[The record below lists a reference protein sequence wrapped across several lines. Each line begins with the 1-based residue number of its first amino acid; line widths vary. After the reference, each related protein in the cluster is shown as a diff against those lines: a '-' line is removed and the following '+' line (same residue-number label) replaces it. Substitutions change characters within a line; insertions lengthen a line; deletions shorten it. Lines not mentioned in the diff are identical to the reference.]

1 MCGMKCITF
10 SLWINIL
17 NVITEIPGFEL
28 ELTPP
33 KPVIHVGKDLELT
46 CRVNVCP
53 GNVTFVWTA
62 LVDRYHGG
70 VSKNERTVSHL
81 LIKNITVKHS
91 IGIVCKASCERQP
104 KQKTSHIQVF
114 SFPQDP
120 VLPEIRS
127 LIENQ
132 TQKLSCIVHNVYPL
146 KCLKI
151 EWLRGDKTLF
161 EDEPHYID
169 DYDDVQNF
177 TSQFNYTPSVLDR
190 GKNITCKARMS
201 STEFG
206 LNETRNSIAEYG
218 PGTITTSINN
228 PSVKLGEHL
237 EITCH
242 ADGNPKPTILWF
254 KEENEP
260 ALQSQNEA
268 LIINKASWSQAGWY
282 HCNASNAVGS
292 LQKRIKVTVL
302 GPPNIPK
309 IQLSHRGDPK
319 EGENISILCSS
330 DDGSAELTLYRQS
343 QRTESEAL
351 NKSAVL
357 LKIPSLQIIDAGIYV
372 CEAKN
377 DFGSERSTINITV
390 EAQHNVLKM
399 PDLPVA
405 ILPIVG
411 SVSLLTIAGLLIRYC
426 RKKARSNSS
435 NVS

>member
-1 MCGMKCITF
+1 M
-10 SLWINIL
+10 
-17 NVITEIPGFEL
+17 
-28 ELTPP
+28 
-33 KPVIHVGKDLELT
+33 
-46 CRVNVCP
+46 
-53 GNVTFVWTA
+53 
-62 LVDRYHGG
+62 
-70 VSKNERTVSHL
+70 
-81 LIKNITVKHS
+81 
-91 IGIVCKASCERQP
+91 
-104 KQKTSHIQVF
+104 
-114 SFPQDP
+114 
-120 VLPEIRS
+120 
-127 LIENQ
+127 
-132 TQKLSCIVHNVYPL
+132 LSCIVHDVYPL
-146 KCLKI
+146 ECLQI

-161 EDEPHYID
+161 VEESHYVD

-190 GKNITCKARMS
+190 GKNITCKARLS

-206 LNETRNSIAEYG
+206 LNEIRNSIAEYG

-260 ALQSQNEA
+260 ALQSQNEE
-268 LIINKASWSQAGWY
+268 LIINSASWSQAGWY

-302 GPPNIPK
+302 GPPNIPQ

-351 NKSAVL
+351 NKSTVL
-357 LKIPSLQIIDAGIYV
+357 LKIPSLQIRDAGIYI

-390 EAQHNVLKM
+390 AAQHNVMKM

-405 ILPIVG
+405 ILPIAG
-411 SVSLLTIAGLLIRYC
+411 LVSLLTIAGLLIRNC
-426 RKKARSNSS
+426 RKKARSGESHLQ
-435 NVS
+435 

>member
-1 MCGMKCITF
+1 MCGVKCITF
-10 SLWINIL
+10 LLWINIL
-17 NVITEIPGFEL
+17 SVKTEIPGFEF

-33 KPVIHVGKDLELT
+33 KPVIHVGKDLKLT
-46 CRVNVCP
+46 CRVNACP
-53 GNVTFVWTA
+53 GNVTFAWRT
-62 LVDRYHGG
+62 LLDKYHGG

-91 IGIVCKASCERQP
+91 NIIVCKASCEGQP
-104 KQKTSHIQVF
+104 KQKTSQIHVF

-120 VLPEIRS
+120 VLPELKS

-132 TQKLSCIVHNVYPL
+132 TQKLSCIVHDIYPL
-146 KCLKI
+146 
-151 EWLRGDKTLF
+151 EWLQIKWLREDKTLF
-161 EDEPHYID
+161 VDKPHYVG
-169 DYDDVQNF
+169 DYDDVQNY
-177 TSQFNYTPSVLDR
+177 TSEFNYTPSVLDR
-190 GKNITCKARMS
+190 GKNISCRATLS

-206 LNETRNSIAEYG
+206 LNETRYSIAEYG

-254 KEENEP
+254 KEGNEP
-260 ALQSQNEA
+260 ALQSQNEK
-268 LIINKASWSQAGWY
+268 LIISDASWSQA
-282 HCNASNAVGS
+282 
-292 LQKRIKVTVL
+292 

-343 QRTESEAL
+343 QSTESEAL

-357 LKIPSLQIIDAGIYV
+357 LKIPSLQITDAGIYV

-390 EAQHNVLKM
+390 AAQHNVMKM

-405 ILPIVG
+405 ILPIAG

-435 NVS
+435 NIS